1 MALPNGILFKSMFV
15 EKFFL
20 EIVDISHFERIGVQ
34 QVGTEVRAKLAAP
47 GSFSV
52 AMFRLDRFVIFAV
65 QLVTLHSFNQLL
77 PGSEDCVQE
86 EASPSVRIEEFRT
99 FHRQVV
105 VDVVDGEQVRHL
117 VRTVGE

>member
-1 MALPNGILFKSMFV
+1 MFV

-20 EIVDISHFERIGVQ
+20 EIVEISRIERIGVQ
-34 QVGTEVRAKLAAP
+34 QVWTDVGTKSAAP

-52 AMFRLDRFVIFAV
+52 AMFRPDRFVIFV
-65 QLVTLHSFNQLL
+65 VELVTLCSFNQLL
-77 PGSEDCVQE
+77 PGSGDRVQE
-86 EASPSVRIEEFRT
+86 EAPPSVRIEEFRT
-99 FHRQVV
+99 FHRQLV